1 MDKGNELNT
10 GKNKNKLSG
19 HEELAHGRQSGAF
32 WRHQDGEEKETYI
45 IVC

>member
-32 WRHQDGEEKETYI
+32 
-45 IVC
+45 